1 MGRIVLDTYCLIQSI
16 PRRSR
21 YLAVWQSFVIG
32 LNTLCVSNEIIEEYS
47 EILQRLT
54 DETTADY
61 VIKTI
66 LNSPFVEFVTPY
78 FHFGLIT
85 ADADDNKFV
94 DCAISANARYIVTN
108 DHHYKVLKTI
118 DFPKVEIIS
127 LQDFCSGLLGAACE

>member
-1 MGRIVLDTYCLIQSI
+1 M
-16 PRRSR
+16 R
-21 YLAVWQSFVIG
+21 YGNL
-32 LNTLCVSNEIIEEYS
+32 LL
-47 EILQRLT
+47 
-54 DETTADY
+54 
-61 VIKTI
+61 
-66 LNSPFVEFVTPY
+66 FVTPY

-127 LQDFCSGLLGAACE
+127 LQDFCSGLLGVTCE